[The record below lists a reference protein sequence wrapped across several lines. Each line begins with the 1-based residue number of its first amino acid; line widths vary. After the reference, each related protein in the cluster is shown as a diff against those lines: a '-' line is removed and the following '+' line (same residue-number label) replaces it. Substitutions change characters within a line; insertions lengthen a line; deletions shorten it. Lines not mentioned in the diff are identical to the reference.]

1 MDKEIN
7 GFIANRI
14 LNAIRDEALFLLEGG
29 YASIT
34 DIAATCRVRV
44 EARNPGWAIYGL
56 GMCGVP
62 FRIEDSSPQI
72 RQALADWAERFAR
85 GSA

>member
-1 MDKEIN
+1 MTDKEIN

-14 LNAIRDEALFLLEGG
+14 LDAIRDEALFLLGGG

-34 DIAATCRVRV
+34 DIAAACRT
-44 EARNPGWAIYGL
+44 AL
-56 GMCGVP
+56 GHPRGPFELQDMSGVP

-72 RQALADWAERFAR
+72 CQTLADWAERFAQ

>member
-14 LNAIRDEALFLLEGG
+14 LNAIPDEAVFLLEGG

-34 DIAATCRVRV
+34 DIDAACRT
-44 EARNPGWAIYGL
+44 AL
-56 GMCGVP
+56 GHPRGPFELQDMSGVP
-62 FRIEDSSPQI
+62 FRVEDSSPQI
-72 RQALADWAERFAR
+72 RQTLADWAERFAR
-85 GSA
+85 GTA

>member
-14 LNAIRDEALFLLEGG
+14 LNAIRDEAVFLLEGG

-34 DIAATCRVRV
+34 DIDAACRT
-44 EARNPGWAIYGL
+44 AL
-56 GMCGVP
+56 GHPRGPFELQDMSGVP
-62 FRIEDSSPQI
+62 FRVEDSSPQI
-72 RQALADWAERFAR
+72 RQTLADWAERFAR

>member
-14 LNAIRDEALFLLEGG
+14 LNATRDEAVFLLEGG

-34 DIAATCRVRV
+34 DIDAACRT
-44 EARNPGWAIYGL
+44 AL
-56 GMCGVP
+56 GHPRGPFELQDMSGVP
-62 FRIEDSSPQI
+62 FRVEDSSPQI
-72 RQALADWAERFAR
+72 RQTLADWAERFAR

>member
-14 LNAIRDEALFLLEGG
+14 LHAIPDGAVFLLEGG

-34 DIAATCRVRV
+34 DIDAACRT
-44 EARNPGWAIYGL
+44 AL
-56 GMCGVP
+56 GHPRGPFELQDMSGVP
-62 FRIEDSSPQI
+62 FRVEDSSPQI
-72 RQALADWAERFAR
+72 RQTLANWAERFAR

>member
-1 MDKEIN
+1 MDNEIN

-29 YASIT
+29 CASIT
-34 DIAATCRVRV
+34 DITAACRT
-44 EARNPGWAIYGL
+44 AL
-56 GMCGVP
+56 GHPRGPFELQDMSGVP

-72 RQALADWAERFAR
+72 RQTLADWAERFAR